1 MEEEKMKVINLPN
14 KFNHAEQ
21 VSDVEKCIGDSRA
34 KFNIIVSE
42 IINSR
47 DLEAHK
53 AESMIFKRLLE
64 LGLFLLN
71 LYFVNHNQGDYG
83 KTLETAQGQAKRG
96 RAIKKTYFSIFGK
109 IKVTRYLYHT
119 DKESFAPLDIL
130 LNLPIRCYSY
140 FLSEMFNLLNI
151 KDAYS
156 EGVFFIKKFFGKQV
170 SVSASETI
178 SGESSSCYEE
188 FYELKNTLKKLGE
201 KKDFTAVSFDGKGVP
216 MIKKEAVKI
225 TGRQGK
231 GKKKQKKKESLV
243 GVKYNI
249 NANIRTADEVANN
262 LVYPEKKK
270 NENEI
275 KQEKAKDIR
284 YIASIAKPKKEVMK
298 EIYDELKNENFIN
311 KPLLC
316 LMDGSLYLW
325 NQLKTV
331 FKDITNKVC
340 ILDIIHVLEYI
351 WLIAHIKH
359 KESSDGAKK
368 YVFKKLKLILEGNIS
383 SYIMELQ
390 TEKQLNKWKK
400 KSHQEKFNKVIT
412 YLKNH
417 KQYMKYDEYL
427 SKGYPIGTGIVESA
441 CSHVVKDRME
451 ISGARWG
458 INGAE
463 SVLRLRSIV
472 KSKDWDNYWEFFTI
486 QARDNEFLSDDYN
499 SFNIQE
505 KIYA

>member
-1 MEEEKMKVINLPN
+1 MQVINLPDRI
-14 KFNHAEQ
+14 NHAEQ
-21 VSDVEKCIGDSRA
+21 VSDVEKCIGNSEA
-34 KFNIIVSE
+34 KFNLIVTE
-42 IINSR
+42 IVNSKN
-47 DLEAHK
+47 LEAHK

-64 LGLFLLN
+64 LGFFLLK
-71 LYFVNHNQGDYG
+71 LYFANCNQGDYG
-83 KTLETAQGQAKRG
+83 KTVETAQGQAERG
-96 RAIKKTYFSIFGK
+96 RTSEKTYFSIFGK
-109 IKVTRYLYHT
+109 IKVTRYLYHI
-119 DKESFAPLDIL
+119 DKKTFAPLDIL

-156 EGVFFIKKFFGKQV
+156 EGVFFVKKFFGLQI

-188 FYELKNTLKKLGE
+188 FYELGKTLKESEE
-201 KKDFTAVSFDGKGVP
+201 KKDYTAVSFDGKGVP
-216 MIKKEAVKI
+216 MIWKEAVKI

-231 GKKKQKKKESLV
+231 GKKRQKKKESLV

-249 NANIRTADEVANN
+249 NANIRTADEVADN
-262 LVYPEKKK
+262 LVYPEKRE
-270 NENEI
+270 NENEK
-275 KQEKAKDIR
+275 KQEKAQNIR
-284 YIASIAKPKKEVMK
+284 YIASIAKPKKEVME
-298 EIYDELKNENFIN
+298 EIYDEIKNEDFIN

-325 NQLKTV
+325 DQLKTV
-331 FKDITNKVC
+331 FKDISNKVC

-351 WLIAHIKH
+351 WLIAHIMY
-359 KESSDGAKK
+359 KEGSDDAKK
-368 YVFKKLKLILEGNIS
+368 YVYKKLKLILEGKIA

-390 TEKQLNKWKK
+390 VEMQKSKWKK
-400 KSHQEKFNKVIT
+400 KSHQEKFKKVIT

-427 SKGYPIGTGIVESA
+427 SKGYPIGTGVVESA

-463 SVLRLRSIV
+463 SVLRLRSVV
-472 KSKDWDNYWEFFTI
+472 KSKDWDNCWDFFTG
-486 QARDNEFLSDDYN
+486 QARDNEFIADEYN

-505 KIYA
+505 KLRA

>member
-1 MEEEKMKVINLPN
+1 
-14 KFNHAEQ
+14 
-21 VSDVEKCIGDSRA
+21 
-34 KFNIIVSE
+34 
-42 IINSR
+42 
-47 DLEAHK
+47 
-53 AESMIFKRLLE
+53 
-64 LGLFLLN
+64 
-71 LYFVNHNQGDYG
+71 
-83 KTLETAQGQAKRG
+83 
-96 RAIKKTYFSIFGK
+96 
-109 IKVTRYLYHT
+109 
-119 DKESFAPLDIL
+119 
-130 LNLPIRCYSY
+130 
-140 FLSEMFNLLNI
+140 MFNLLNI

-156 EGVFFIKKFFGKQV
+156 EGVFFVKKFFGQQV

-188 FYELKNTLKKLGE
+188 FYELGKTLKEPEE
-201 KKDFTAVSFDGKGVP
+201 KKDYTAVSLDGKGVP

-262 LVYPEKKK
+262 LVYPEKKE
-270 NENEI
+270 NENEK
-275 KQEKAKDIR
+275 KQEKAQNIR
-284 YIASIAKPKKEVMK
+284 YIASIAKPKKEVME
-298 EIYDELKNENFIN
+298 EIFDEIKNENFIN

-325 NQLKTV
+325 DQLKTV
-331 FKDITNKVC
+331 FEDISNKVC

-351 WLIAHIKH
+351 WLIAHIMH
-359 KESSDGAKK
+359 KEGSDGAKK
-368 YVFKKLKLILEGNIS
+368 YVYKNLKLILEGKIS

-390 TEKQLNKWKK
+390 TEMQKSKWKK
-400 KSHQEKFNKVIT
+400 KSHQEKFKKVIT

-417 KQYMKYDEYL
+417 KEYMKYDEYL
-427 SKGYPIGTGIVESA
+427 SKGYPIGTGVVESA

-463 SVLRLRSIV
+463 SVLRLRSVV
-472 KSKDWDNYWEFFTI
+472 KSKDWDSYWEFFTG
-486 QARDNEFLSDDYN
+486 QARDNEFIADEYN
-499 SFNIQE
+499 SLNIQE
-505 KIYA
+505 KLRT